1 MLSIVQMPA
10 GIPVGTLAI
19 GKPGS
24 KNAGL
29 LAASIIAIE
38 DKDVANRLKDF
49 RKKQSD
55 KVRKDPL

>member
-1 MLSIVQMPA
+1 MPA

-55 KVRKDPL
+55 KIRKDPL